1 MTGDEATLGATG
13 DRVADAGV
21 DGPGDEPPADP
32 ADARLADA
40 LERVAHGA
48 VVSVPGIVA
57 EQALRVAF
65 TAALTNGFS
74 AAGYGVF
81 VLARRLQQFL
91 LAIASGA
98 RTGLSRFL
106 PNADTGVERDLVA
119 TFGIL
124 LTVAVAAAF
133 GAGCYLVAPS
143 LAALGGRGDQFV
155 LFLRVFA
162 LGLPAS
168 AWLLGVTELL
178 RGLEEVTALTVSLR
192 LGFPLLQVG
201 VAVAGVVAGGL
212 LSVGIG
218 VLLAA
223 GLVGVAAAVWLGR
236 ERGLRPRLRGPDAGA
251 LRRRYLRYTAPTLGG
266 TVATSIQHFGFYVL
280 LALFLDDVAGAVF
293 AVGALVG
300 LAVRLPLMGINQFM
314 PPVAAALHGDD
325 AREALARLYGATSR
339 LVLVGVTALAVPVVV
354 FRASVMRVFGP
365 TFVRYADLL
374 PAFVLAQ
381 WVACVAGSVG
391 ILLLMTDNQRAS
403 FLVNASLTG
412 VLTVIAVPVTLH
424 FGLPG
429 LAVVYLLMLSANNI
443 AEVGALYRLEGL
455 QPLTRAHARPLVAAV
470 PLTAATLAARTLL
483 PGLPGVA
490 VGTIVGLAAYA
501 AVLWRLGFAPAERR
515 LVGTL
520 AARYREALRT

>member
-1 MTGDEATLGATG
+1 MTGDDVVLDSTVEESA
-13 DRVADAGV
+13 DVADPDVESAEDAV
-21 DGPGDEPPADP
+21 
-32 ADARLADA
+32 DARLADA

-57 EQALRVAF
+57 EQALRVVF
-65 TAALTNGFS
+65 TAVLTNGFS

-81 VLARRLQQFL
+81 VLARRLQEFL
-91 LAIASGA
+91 LAVTAGA

-119 TFGIL
+119 TFGTL

-133 GAGCYLVAPS
+133 GAGLYLIAPG
-143 LAALGGRGDQFV
+143 LATLGGRGARFV
-155 LFLRVFA
+155 LFLRTFA

-168 AWLLGVTELL
+168 ALLVAATELL
-178 RGLEEVTALTVSLR
+178 RGLEEVTALNLSLR
-192 LGFPLLQVG
+192 LGFPLLQLG
-201 VAVAGVVAGGL
+201 VAVVGVLAAGL
-212 LSVGIG
+212 FSVGVG

-223 GLVGVAAAVWLGR
+223 GLVGVAVVAWLGR
-236 ERGLRPRLRGPDAGA
+236 ERGLRPRVRGPDAST
-251 LRRRYLRYTAPTLGG
+251 LRRRYLRYTAPTMGG

-280 LALFLDDVAGAVF
+280 LALFLDNVAGAVF

-325 AREALARLYGATSR
+325 AREALSRLYGATSR
-339 LVLVGVTALAVPVVV
+339 LVLVGVTALAVPVIV
-354 FRASVMRVFGP
+354 FRTSVMQLFGP
-365 TFVRYADLL
+365 TFVRHADLL

-391 ILLLMTDNQRAS
+391 ILLLMTDHQRAS
-403 FLVNASLTG
+403 FVVNAVLTG
-412 VLTVIAVPVTLH
+412 VLTLVAVPATLR

-429 LAVVYLLMLSANNI
+429 LAAVYLLMLSANNL

-455 QPLTRAHARPLVAAV
+455 QPLTRSHAKPLLAAV
-470 PLTAATLAARTLL
+470 PLAGIALAARVTL
-483 PGLPGVA
+483 PDSSGAVA
-490 VGTIVGLAAYA
+490 GTTVGLAAYA
-501 AVLWRLGFAPAERR
+501 GVLWWLGFAPAERR

-520 AARYREALRT
+520 AARYREAAPV